1 MSSGSFTG
9 VDEAAAEIL
18 NAANAKAERNRLK
31 SFVLAILA
39 GVCIALGAYASILVR
54 LGVSIGLGKALAGLV
69 FSTGLIMITFIGA
82 ELFTG
87 NVLMTLSF
95 LEKRIKF
102 SDMLKNWVVVY
113 LGNFAGA
120 LIIVLLVFLSA
131 SQTQNFFIF
140 SYSIAANKVNL
151 TPLNCFAS
159 GILCNLLVCM
169 AVYMAQCSKDASG
182 KIFSIIFPIMIFIV
196 RGYEHCVANMFFIP
210 SGMASEYLLN
220 GSVSISLVLAVKNL
234 VFVTLG
240 NIFGAFLFVALPL
253 WLHCKK

>member
-95 LEKRIKF
+95 L
-102 SDMLKNWVVVY
+102 
-113 LGNFAGA
+113 
-120 LIIVLLVFLSA
+120 
-131 SQTQNFFIF
+131 
-140 SYSIAANKVNL
+140 
-151 TPLNCFAS
+151 
-159 GILCNLLVCM
+159 
-169 AVYMAQCSKDASG
+169 
-182 KIFSIIFPIMIFIV
+182 
-196 RGYEHCVANMFFIP
+196 
-210 SGMASEYLLN
+210 
-220 GSVSISLVLAVKNL
+220 
-234 VFVTLG
+234 
-240 NIFGAFLFVALPL
+240 
-253 WLHCKK
+253 